1 MGKTTEYAISAR
13 RDKAEHAASIGIDDA
28 LISTLVESFYA
39 AIRRDSLLGPIFERK
54 VADWAAHLSR
64 MKDFWAS
71 IALESGRFHG
81 NPMVKHIAI
90 GTLERRHFEAW
101 LALFSDTLDA
111 VVPGEAARGFF
122 RERAARIAESLLM
135 GIEVQRSGLKDLS
148 SQLGE
153 EANHV
158 DG

>member
-1 MGKTTEYAISAR
+1 MGTTTEYAISAR
-13 RDKAEHAASIGIDDA
+13 RDKAEHAARIGIDDA

-39 AIRRDSLLGPIFERK
+39 AIRRDPLLGPIFESK
-54 VADWAAHLSR
+54 IADWPAHLSR

-90 GTLERRHFEAW
+90 GTLERHHFEAW
-101 LALFSDTLDA
+101 LNLFSATLDA
-111 VVPGEAARGFF
+111 VVPGEAARMFF
-122 RERAARIAESLLM
+122 QERAARIAESLLM
-135 GIEVQRSGLKDLS
+135 GIEVQRSGLKDMS
-148 SQLGE
+148 SQLVGE
-153 EANHV
+153 TNRV